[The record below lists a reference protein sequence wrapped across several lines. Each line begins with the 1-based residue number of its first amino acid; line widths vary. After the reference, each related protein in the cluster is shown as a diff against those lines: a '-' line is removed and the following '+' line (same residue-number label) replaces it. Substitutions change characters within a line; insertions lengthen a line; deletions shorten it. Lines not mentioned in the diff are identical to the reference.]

1 MVFAGSHTL
10 PDEKGIKMTAIT
22 QESQTML
29 EVVQKAVA
37 HHGARAE
44 ALIPI
49 LSDVNRALGY
59 LPKEA
64 LVEVSK
70 AVRVPASQVA
80 SAATFYSMLN
90 TTPRGRHV
98 VQFCE
103 SAPCHVVGG
112 HEIWKALQEELQLG
126 PGETSADGKWTLVTT
141 SCLGICSVGPVIMID
156 DDVHGNVEPKR
167 VREILA
173 QYA

>member
-1 MVFAGSHTL
+1 
-10 PDEKGIKMTAIT
+10 MTTVT

-29 EVVQKAVA
+29 EVIQKAIS
-37 HHGARAE
+37 HHGATRE

-49 LSDVNRALGY
+49 LSEVNRALGY

-64 LVEVSK
+64 LAEVSK
-70 AVRVPASQVA
+70 ALHTPSSQVA

-103 SAPCHVVGG
+103 SAPCHVMGG
-112 HEIWKALQEELQLG
+112 RETWTALQDELHLG
-126 PGETSADGKWTLVTT
+126 PGETSADGKWTLITT
-141 SCLGICSVGPVIMID
+141 SCLGICSVGPVIVID

>member
-1 MVFAGSHTL
+1 
-10 PDEKGIKMTAIT
+10 MTAAT
-22 QESQTML
+22 KESQTVL
-29 EVVQKAVA
+29 EVVQKAVSR
-37 HHGARAE
+37 HGATQE
-44 ALIPI
+44 ALVPI

-59 LPKEA
+59 LSKEA
-64 LVEVSK
+64 LAAVSHEL
-70 AVRVPASQVA
+70 RVPASQV
-80 SAATFYSMLN
+80 SSVATFYSMLN

-103 SAPCHVVGG
+103 DAPCHVMGG
-112 HEIWKALQEELQLG
+112 RETWKALQEELQLQA
-126 PGETSADGKWTLVTT
+126 GETSADGKWTLVTT
-141 SCLGICSVGPVIMID
+141 SCLGICSVGPVIVVD

>member
-1 MVFAGSHTL
+1 
-10 PDEKGIKMTAIT
+10 MTAAI
-22 QESQTML
+22 QDSQTLL
-29 EVVQKAVA
+29 EIVRKAVA
-37 HHGARAE
+37 HHGATRE

-64 LVEVSK
+64 LE
-70 AVRVPASQVA
+70 AVGKELRVPASQVT
-80 SAATFYSMLN
+80 SVATFYSMLS

-103 SAPCHVVGG
+103 NAPCHVVGG
-112 HEIWKALQEELQLG
+112 RETWKALQEELDLKA
-126 PGETSADGKWTLVTT
+126 GETSADGKWTLLTT
-141 SCLGICSVGPVIMID
+141 SCLGLCSVGPVIMID
-156 DDVHGNVEPKR
+156 DDIHGNVEPKR
-167 VREILA
+167 LRDILA

>member
-1 MVFAGSHTL
+1 
-10 PDEKGIKMTAIT
+10 MTAIT

-37 HHGARAE
+37 HHGATAE
-44 ALIPI
+44 ALVPI

-64 LVEVSK
+64 LVAVSK
-70 AVRVPASQVA
+70 ALHVPASQTA
-80 SAATFYSMLN
+80 SVATFYSMLR
-90 TTPRGRHV
+90 TTPHGRHV

-103 SAPCHVVGG
+103 NAPCHVMGG
-112 HEIWKALQEELQLG
+112 RETWRALQEELQLG

-141 SCLGICSVGPVIMID
+141 SCLGICSVGPVIVVD

>member
-1 MVFAGSHTL
+1 
-10 PDEKGIKMTAIT
+10 MTAAT
-22 QESQTML
+22 KESQTLL
-29 EVVQKAVA
+29 EVVQEAVSR
-37 HHGARAE
+37 HGATRE
-44 ALIPI
+44 ALVPI

-64 LVEVSK
+64 LE
-70 AVRVPASQVA
+70 AVGKQLHMPASQV
-80 SAATFYSMLN
+80 SAVATFYSMLN
-90 TTPRGRHV
+90 TTPHGRHV

-103 SAPCHVVGG
+103 SAPCHVIGG
-112 HEIWKALQEELQLG
+112 REVWKVLQEELKLQA
-126 PGETSADGKWTLVTT
+126 GETSADGKWTLVTT
-141 SCLGICSVGPVIMID
+141 SCLGICSVGPVIVID